1 MCGGGFVGFPKE
13 WPEVWN
19 SGVCKK
25 WAVSQA
31 GQFRALRVFTWTSQ
45 LISTLE
51 PSGKVFLFWAT
62 AAFVYTGHGL
72 TALLMLLIS
81 HKQLNWIH
89 LTHTVIL
96 KGRLYF
102 YLDFTY
108 KFMWNTMGDVGSI
121 MAVPHVVYWLVG
133 SYCPKH
139 APYAIQ
145 FHSQCNPKKWML
157 LTFCVV
163 WMVMKM
169 MMMLTT
175 FAKVKIPYISTWT
188 QNEDILYPHSLY
200 TCMIMHACANITHTQ
215 THTHTHTPLPH
226 HYYIFLPRLSSR
238 VHEYGEIANK
248 VIPIYT

>member
-1 MCGGGFVGFPKE
+1 
-13 WPEVWN
+13 
-19 SGVCKK
+19 
-25 WAVSQA
+25 
-31 GQFRALRVFTWTSQ
+31 
-45 LISTLE
+45 
-51 PSGKVFLFWAT
+51 
-62 AAFVYTGHGL
+62 
-72 TALLMLLIS
+72 MLLIS

-108 KFMWNTMGDVGSI
+108 KFMWNTMGNVGSI
-121 MAVPHVVYWLVG
+121 MAIPHIVYWLIG
-133 SYCPKH
+133 RYCPKH
-139 APYAIQ
+139 APYSIQ

-169 MMMLTT
+169 IMMMTT
-175 FAKVKIPYISTWT
+175 FAKVKLPYICTWT

-200 TCMIMHACANITHTQ
+200 TYIHACMCKHTHK
-215 THTHTHTPLPH
+215 HTHTTQTIQHLPH
-226 HYYIFLPRLSSR
+226 HYYIFLSRLSSQ
-238 VHEYGEIANK
+238 VHGYGEITNK